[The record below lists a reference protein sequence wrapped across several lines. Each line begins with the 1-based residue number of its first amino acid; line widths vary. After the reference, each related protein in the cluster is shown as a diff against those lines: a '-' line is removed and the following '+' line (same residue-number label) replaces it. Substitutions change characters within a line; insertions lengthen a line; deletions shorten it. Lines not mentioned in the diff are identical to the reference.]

1 MLKAAAL
8 PRGNRGFAMI
18 FALLVIVILLLVGLA
33 MLANAQ
39 NVAGNA
45 RNTEVKTLT
54 WDAAEAGLN
63 AAMDKLDVAIASTG
77 AGNGTLTNK
86 YTFAYTITPN
96 FSSVTG
102 KAGNDSSGAAMTIPP
117 GMGYVQSTGLS
128 PDGLRNAVVE
138 AIIQPTGI
146 NQQFPN
152 DAIDAGGDI
161 QGNWNHKIGITECHP
176 GKSDANVHA
185 NGNIT
190 AGVGFYQGTAT
201 ASGSTDSLN
210 GSPGGINTPQVSLP
224 TATLSSF
231 VADAKTIA
239 QAGGTS
245 LYVPSSGSLPS
256 TFACPLSAPS
266 YGCIVFYDAALHI
279 SGQQSFS
286 YTGHVVVVI
295 NGDYQS
301 TGNSGFTLQSG
312 QQSVF
317 VVNGNADLG
326 GNSDTGALYW
336 TKGDTTLHGNGN
348 IFGAIVTGGNLNVLG
363 GGSGGGFACD
373 PNALGLTLKFPGKV
387 VIKSYAEY

>member
-1 MLKAAAL
+1 
-8 PRGNRGFAMI
+8 MI

-63 AAMDKLDVAIASTG
+63 AAMDKLDVAIVSTTP
-77 AGNGTLTNK
+77 GNGTLKNT

-96 FSSVTG
+96 FSGGIG
-102 KAGNDSSGAAMTIPP
+102 KPGTDSTGAAMTIPP
-117 GMGYVQSTGLS
+117 GMGYVQSTGTS
-128 PDGLRNAVVE
+128 PDGLRTAIVE

-152 DAIDAGGDI
+152 DAMDAGGDV

-176 GKSDANVHA
+176 GKDDATVHA

-190 AGVGFYQGTAT
+190 ATVGFDQGTST
-201 ASGSTDSLN
+201 ASGTTDTLN
-210 GSPGGINTPQVSLP
+210 PSPGGVNTPVVTLP
-224 TATLSSF
+224 TASMGSF

-245 LYVPSSGSLPS
+245 LYVPSSGSLPT
-256 TFACPLSAPS
+256 TFACPLSAPT
-266 YGCIVFYDAALHI
+266 YGCIIFYDAALHI
-279 SGQQSFS
+279 SGLQDFN

-295 NGDYQS
+295 NGDYSS

-317 VVNGNADLG
+317 VVNGNADMG

-336 TKGDTTLHGNGN
+336 VKGDTTMHGNGN
-348 IFGAIVTGGNLNVLG
+348 IFGALVTGGNAIFAG
-363 GGSGGGFACD
+363 GGSGGGFQCD

-387 VIKSYAEY
+387 IIKSYAEY